1 MAHGVTHVYGV
12 VNSSI
17 EFVSKLNRILGEDG
31 IYRTSGLVLS
41 GGNCSNIS
49 TDPFVSS
56 NPDDDAQKIYVAF
69 GVSLVLSVILGVL
82 LGFGLCYLYRCVHI
96 II

>member
-1 MAHGVTHVYGV
+1 MTHVYGV

-17 EFVSKLNRILGEDG
+17 EFVSKLNYILGEDR
-31 IYRTSGLVLS
+31 IYGTRGLVLS
-41 GGNCSNIS
+41 GGNCSSNSS

-56 NPDDDAQKIYVAF
+56 NPDDDDAQKIYVAF
-69 GVSLVLSVILGVL
+69 GVSLVLSVLLGVL